1 MLFSSL
7 IRLSARWLGLV
18 VLPAAMTVTALTPP
32 TIEAARAQ
40 SSAGRA
46 LTIRAEIQQANA
58 NTGIVTAKGN
68 VQLSYPARQIQAT
81 ADQAQYFSRERRI
94 VLSGDVYVLQQ
105 GNSLRAATITYLID
119 EGRFVALPQ
128 AKQQVESIFLVPD
141 ANGSSQPN

>member
-7 IRLSARWLGLV
+7 IRLSARWLGLM
-18 VLPAAMTVTALTPP
+18 VLPAAIAATALTP
-32 TIEAARAQ
+32 TIIEAARAQ

-141 ANGSSQPN
+141 AKGSSRPN

>member
-1 MLFSSL
+1 MFFSAL
-7 IRLSARWLGLV
+7 IRLSAHRVGLV
-18 VLPAAMTVTALTPP
+18 VLPAAMVVMALAPTA
-32 TIEAARAQ
+32 IETATAQ
-40 SSAGRA
+40 SNNGRA

-58 NTGIVTAKGN
+58 NTGVVTAKGN

-94 VLSGDVYVLQQ
+94 ILTGNVYVLQQ

-141 ANGSSQPN
+141 PNSGQPN

>member
-7 IRLSARWLGLV
+7 RRLSARWLGLL
-18 VLPAAMTVTALTPP
+18 VLPAAMMATALTPT